1 MISLNLTG
9 PRYIPKKKI
18 SEFISNYLNGSF
30 IFAQN
35 ILNMKKYILILL
47 VAFTGMNSQAQTKVG
62 TIDAEFILS
71 QLPEITTVEEGL
83 KTYNTELQGE
93 LQKTIKSYE
102 DQIADYQA
110 TNATLSEEDKASK
123 ENEIIGL
130 ENEIKNFRQKASVL
144 LQMRRNELTQPL
156 YAKIDVAM
164 KEIITEQKYTQII
177 NASANALAYAD
188 PAYDITDAV
197 LGKLGIKVTN

>member
-1 MISLNLTG
+1 
-9 PRYIPKKKI
+9 
-18 SEFISNYLNGSF
+18 
-30 IFAQN
+30 
-35 ILNMKKYILILL
+35 MKKYILIFL
-47 VAFTGMNSQAQTKVG
+47 VFLTGMSTQAQTKVG

-83 KTYNTELQGE
+83 KNYNTELQGE

-110 TNATLSEEDKASK
+110 TNATLSDEDKATK
-123 ENEIIGL
+123 ENEIIAL
-130 ENEIKNFRQKASVL
+130 ENDIKNFRQKASVL

-156 YAKIDVAM
+156 YVKIDAAM
-164 KEIITEQKYTQII
+164 KEVIAEQKYTQII
-177 NASANALAYAD
+177 NASANALAFAD